1 MSGLGPFKAGDIMRI
16 PLAVTLDG
24 KVIAVASPRVHRLIT
39 PGKLD
44 APGYPKTM
52 TELEVGVYC
61 LEVQLFQT
69 GSYTAII
76 RAELNGD
83 TLEDIEPFVVEA
95 PAGFPR
101 IECA

>member
-1 MSGLGPFKAGDIMRI
+1 MAIGPFKAGDIMRI

-24 KVIAVASPRVHRLIT
+24 QTVAVSNPRVHRLII

-44 APGYPKTM
+44 ASGYPKTM
-52 TELEVGVYC
+52 TEIEPGVYC

-69 GSYTAII
+69 GNYTAII

>member
-1 MSGLGPFKAGDIMRI
+1 MAIGPFKAGDIVRI

-24 KVIAVASPRVHRLIT
+24 KVIAVASPRVHRLVIPDKT
-39 PGKLD
+39 D
-44 APGYPKTM
+44 ATGYPKSM
-52 TELEVGVYC
+52 TELEPGVYC

-69 GSYTAII
+69 GNYTAII

-83 TLEDIEPFVVEA
+83 TLEDIEPFVVEP